1 MDKTSKPLTPQ
12 DKARL
17 SKDRK
22 TYFVAAVL
30 DKPSSARILAPL
42 PEQVRLRGPDGAALV
57 LTLPAP
63 KRGQCTP

>member
-30 DKPSSARILAPL
+30 VAPL

-63 KRGQCTP
+63 KRGQCPP